1 MAISSRNTLL
11 AALAFIAF
19 QAQAVNVT
27 VAYQTSAEPA
37 KVAQADN
44 TFAKESGATVDWR
57 KFDSGASIV
66 RALASGDVQIGNLGS
81 SPLAVA
87 ASQQVPIEVFLLASK
102 LGNSEAL
109 VVKKTIS
116 KPEDLIGKRIAVPF
130 ISTTHYSLLAAL
142 KHWGIKP
149 GQVEIVNL
157 QPPAIIAAW
166 QRGDIDGAYV
176 WAPAVNALEK
186 DGKVL
191 TDSEQ
196 VGQWGAPTLDVWVVR
211 KDFAEKHPEVVK
223 AFAKSAIDAQQP
235 YIANPDAWLKQPE
248 NISKLA
254 RLSGVPEGDVPGL
267 VKGNTYLTP
276 QQQTVELTGPV
287 NKAIIDT
294 AQFLKEQGK
303 VPAVAND
310 YSQYVT
316 LRFVQQK
323 EAQMLQISHLY
334 ADYGGKP
341 ALEDINLTLESGELL
356 VVLGPSGC
364 GKTTLLNLIAG
375 FVPYQHGS
383 IQLAGKRI
391 EGPGAER
398 GVVFQNEGL
407 LPWRN
412 VQDNVAFGLQLAGI
426 EKMQRLEI
434 AHQML
439 KKVGLE
445 GAEKRFI
452 WQLSGGQRQ
461 RVGIARALAAN
472 PQLLLLDEPFGALDA
487 FTRDQM
493 QTLLLKLWQETGKQV
508 LLITHDIEEAVF
520 MATELVLL
528 SSGPGRVLERL
539 PLNFARR
546 FVAGESSRSIKSDPQ
561 FIAMREYVLSRVFE
575 QREAFS

>member
-1 MAISSRNTLL
+1 
-11 AALAFIAF
+11 
-19 QAQAVNVT
+19 
-27 VAYQTSAEPA
+27 
-37 KVAQADN
+37 
-44 TFAKESGATVDWR
+44 
-57 KFDSGASIV
+57 
-66 RALASGDVQIGNLGS
+66 
-81 SPLAVA
+81 
-87 ASQQVPIEVFLLASK
+87 
-102 LGNSEAL
+102 
-109 VVKKTIS
+109 
-116 KPEDLIGKRIAVPF
+116 
-130 ISTTHYSLLAAL
+130 
-142 KHWGIKP
+142 
-149 GQVEIVNL
+149 
-157 QPPAIIAAW
+157 
-166 QRGDIDGAYV
+166 
-176 WAPAVNALEK
+176 
-186 DGKVL
+186 
-191 TDSEQ
+191 
-196 VGQWGAPTLDVWVVR
+196 
-211 KDFAEKHPEVVK
+211 
-223 AFAKSAIDAQQP
+223 
-235 YIANPDAWLKQPE
+235 
-248 NISKLA
+248 
-254 RLSGVPEGDVPGL
+254 
-267 VKGNTYLTP
+267 
-276 QQQTVELTGPV
+276 
-287 NKAIIDT
+287 
-294 AQFLKEQGK
+294 
-303 VPAVAND
+303 
-310 YSQYVT
+310 
-316 LRFVQQK
+316 
-323 EAQMLQISHLY
+323 MLQISHLY

-341 ALEDINLTLESGELL
+341 VLEDINLTLESGELL

-445 GAEKRFI
+445 GAEKRYI

-461 RVGIARALAAN
+461 RVGIA
-472 PQLLLLDEPFGALDA
+472 
-487 FTRDQM
+487 RDQM

-528 SSGPGRVLERL
+528 SPGPGRVLERL